1 MWKLVENNEKI
12 DLVLMTV
19 NGEIQ
24 PHYEKYLGMNDH
36 EIIELIVTRK
46 GKKENVNV
54 EMVNFNKTGSINT
67 KKNR

>member
-1 MWKLVENNEKI
+1 MENNEKI

-19 NGEIQ
+19 NGEVQ

-46 GKKENVNV
+46 GKKENVNI
-54 EMVNFNKTGSINT
+54 EMVNFNKAGVN
-67 KKNR
+67 KHQKNPR